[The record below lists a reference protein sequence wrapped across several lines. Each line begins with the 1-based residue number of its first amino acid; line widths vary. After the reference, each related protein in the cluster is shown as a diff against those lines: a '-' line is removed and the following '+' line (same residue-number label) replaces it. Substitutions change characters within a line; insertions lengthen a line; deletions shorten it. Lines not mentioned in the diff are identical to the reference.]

1 MTPATPR
8 HRRVRQAM
16 TWVLAVLLPVLV
28 IAGIAIET
36 GTLGTEGLGIAAHP
50 YRGPVTDHFDGSRFH
65 TVPPTPRNTMGD
77 LLRWQMHRTPD
88 GWIDQPALVPDVPP
102 RVDGSRMV
110 VTFINHASVLIQHR
124 GLNILADPIYSEHAG
139 PFGLF
144 GPERHTPPGIAFD
157 KLPRIDVIVLSHN
170 HYDHFDMPTLKRLAR
185 RWPDAIVVS
194 GLGNGAPLR
203 AVGFHDVHEVDWWQ
217 QVPLRDDVAVTAV
230 PMRHWTERMPWNVNA
245 TLWEGFVFTSPDGPF
260 LFAGDT
266 GAGGQFMQI
275 RQRFGPMRF
284 AALPIGAYAPR
295 WFMKRSHMSAEE
307 AVDAAQ
313 ALDAQSVL
321 GIHFGTFR
329 LTDEGQFDPPR
340 LFEQTVRRRGL
351 PLASFR
357 ALAPGGQWDVPL
369 QASGIARTV
378 H

>member
-1 MTPATPR
+1 MSAAPR
-8 HRRVRQAM
+8 LSRFRQTLRWIAAL
-16 TWVLAVLLPVLV
+16 VLSVIV
-28 IAGIAIET
+28 IAAIAIET
-36 GTLGTEGLGIAAHP
+36 GTLGTEGWGIAAHP
-50 YRGPVTDHFDGSRFH
+50 YRGPVSDHFDGAHFH
-65 TVPPTPRNTMGD
+65 TVPPTPRNTFGD
-77 LLRWQMHRTPD
+77 LLQWQSHRTPD
-88 GWIDQPALVPDVPP
+88 RWIDQPALTPNVPP
-102 RVDGSRMV
+102 QVDGAQLR
-110 VTFINHASVLIQHR
+110 VTFINHASVLMQHR
-124 GLNILADPIYSEHAG
+124 GLNILADPVYSEHAG

-144 GPERHTPPGIAFD
+144 GPIRHTPPGIAFD
-157 KLPRIDVIVLSHN
+157 ALPRIDVIVLSHN

-185 RWPDAIVVS
+185 RWPDAVVVT

-203 AVGFHDVHEVDWWQ
+203 AVGFHHVHETDWWQ
-217 QVPLRDDVAVTAV
+217 SVSLRNDVAVTAV
-230 PMRHWTERMPWNVNA
+230 PMRHWSERMPWNVNA

-266 GAGGQFMQI
+266 SAGGQFMQI

-284 AALPIGAYAPR
+284 AALPIGAYEPR

-313 ALDAQSVL
+313 ALDAESVL

-340 LFEQTVRRRGL
+340 LFAQTVHRRGL
-351 PLASFR
+351 PADAFR
-357 ALAPGGQWDVPL
+357 ALQPGGEWDVP
-369 QASGIARTV
+369 AEPHGVAHTV